1 MEHWDAIASEI
12 VGLADQLEGLSPE
25 QWATQSLCSEW
36 TVRDV
41 VAHLVGP
48 RKMSMPRLVLPVA
61 AAFVKARGNVDRANV
76 ALTAK
81 EAKRPTA
88 ELVVDLRRNAGR
100 HFKPPG
106 FGSEAPLTDV
116 LIHGQDIRI
125 PLGLAT
131 DGPIDS
137 WRVALEVGVTSR
149 ARRVFGL
156 WPLDGL
162 RFAATDLDW
171 TYGNGD
177 QVSGPAIA
185 LALALGGRDA
195 RVGDLAGPGV
205 PRLTSRIT
213 SQASD
218 D

>member
-12 VGLADQLEGLSPE
+12 VGLADQLEGLTPE

-41 VAHLVGP
+41 VAHLVVP
-48 RKMSMPRLVLPVA
+48 RKTSMPRFILPFA
-61 AAFVKARGNVDRANV
+61 AAFVKARGNFDRANV
-76 ALTAK
+76 SMTAK

-88 ELVVDLRRNAGR
+88 ELVVELRRNAGS

-106 FGSEAPLTDV
+106 FGSETPLTDV

-137 WRVALEVGVTSR
+137 WRVALELLVTSR

-156 WPLDGL
+156 WSLDDF

-177 QVSGPAIA
+177 DVSGPAIA
-185 LALALGGRDA
+185 LALALIGRDA
-195 RVGDLAGPGV
+195 RVGDLVGPGV
-205 PRLTSRIT
+205 PRLTSHIT
-213 SQASD
+213 SQAGD

>member
-41 VAHLVGP
+41 VAHLVVT
-48 RKMSMPRLVLPVA
+48 RRTSMPRLMLPVA
-61 AAFVKARGNVDRANV
+61 AAFVKARGNVNRANV

-88 ELVVDLRRNAGR
+88 ELVADLRRNAGR
-100 HFKPPG
+100 HFKPLG
-106 FGSEAPLTDV
+106 FGSEAPLADV
-116 LIHGQDIRI
+116 LVHGQDIRI
-125 PLGLAT
+125 PLGLST
-131 DGPIDS
+131 DGPSDS

-156 WPLDGL
+156 WSLDGL

-171 TYGNGD
+171 TYGDGD
-177 QVSGPAIA
+177 HVSGPAIA
-185 LALALGGRDA
+185 LALAIGGRDA
-195 RVGDLAGPGV
+195 RVGDLSGPGV
-205 PRLTSRIT
+205 PRLTSRIA
-213 SQASD
+213 SQVSED
-218 D
+218 

>member
-1 MEHWDAIASEI
+1 MEHWETIASEL
-12 VGLADQLEGLSPE
+12 VGLADQLEGLTPE
-25 QWATQSLCSEW
+25 QWAMQSLCSEW

-41 VAHLVGP
+41 VAHLVVP
-48 RKMSMPRLVLPVA
+48 RKTSMPRFLFPFA
-61 AAFVKARGNVDRANV
+61 AAFVAARGNFDRANV

-81 EAKRPTA
+81 EATRPTTD
-88 ELVVDLRRNAGR
+88 LVAALRHSADS

-125 PLGLAT
+125 PLGLAS
-131 DGPIDS
+131 DRPIDP
-137 WRVALEVGVTSR
+137 WRVVLELLVTAR

-156 WPLDGL
+156 LPPDGF

-171 TYGNGD
+171 TYGMGD
-177 QVSGPAIA
+177 EVSGPAIA
-185 LALALGGRDA
+185 LALVIMRRNA

-205 PRLTSRIT
+205 PRLTAHLT
-213 SQASD
+213 N
-218 D
+218 

>member
-1 MEHWDAIASEI
+1 MEHWEAIASEL
-12 VGLADQLEGLSPE
+12 VDLADQLEGLTPE
-25 QWATQSLCSEW
+25 QWATQSLCSAW

-41 VAHLVGP
+41 VAHLVVP
-48 RKMSMPRLVLPVA
+48 RRTSMPRFLFQLA
-61 AAFVKARGNVDRANV
+61 AAMVAARGNFDPANV

-81 EAKRPTA
+81 EAKRSTTDLVAALRWSA
-88 ELVVDLRRNAGR
+88 ES

-131 DGPIDS
+131 NGPIDS
-137 WRVALEVGVTSR
+137 WRVVLELLVTPR
-149 ARRVFGL
+149 ARRAFRAL
-156 WPLDGL
+156 PPDGF

-171 TYGNGD
+171 TYGMGD
-177 QVSGPAIA
+177 DVRGPAIA
-185 LALALGGRDA
+185 LALAIMRRNA

-205 PRLTSRIT
+205 PRLTARIT
-213 SQASD
+213 K
-218 D
+218 